1 MKIAIIQPNFFP
13 LRSYYDLAKRVDKF
27 IFLDDALYNNKSWV
41 NKTTLKLHNRNY
53 YFRIPLEDCDPDLR
67 RTTKDVTPKS
77 NNWKKKFLK
86 IIKVQYKNSSNF
98 DFLFPIIKEIINIPS
113 NCLAHTSAYSVFRLS
128 QSIFESKSKF
138 TFSSIKYENVKLSY
152 YDKILHICKKERAS
166 TLYTFPTKTN
176 QLDVQKFARYDIGVS
191 FFTSYANNLSIIDYL
206 MTNDSYKEIL
216 KKECNLLQ
224 DERK

>member
-1 MKIAIIQPNFFP
+1 MKIAIVQPNFFP
-13 LRSYYDLAKRVDKF
+13 FKAYYDLAERVDKF

-41 NKTTLKLHNRNY
+41 NKTTLRLNNNNY
-53 YFRIPLEDCDPDLR
+53 YFRIPLDYDPNSR
-67 RTTKDVTPKS
+67 RATKDVTPKDDH
-77 NNWKKKFLK
+77 WRKKFLK

-98 DFLFPIIKEIINIPS
+98 NFLFPIIKEIINIPS
-113 NCLAHTSAYSVFRLS
+113 NCLAHTSAYSVFRLA
-128 QSIFESKSKF
+128 QSIFQSKSKF

-152 YDKILHICKKERAS
+152 YDKVLHICKKEGAS
-166 TLYTFPTKTN
+166 TFYTFPTRKN
-176 QLDVQKFARYDIGVS
+176 QLDVQKFTRNDIGVS
-191 FFTSYANNLSIIDYL
+191 FFTSYTNNLSIIDYL